1 MDAEDVL
8 KENCGKLRKELEA
21 KVLLREIDIIF
32 SPSTAQEIACTIDRD
47 GSIAAVDMILK
58 KMPLRDNWVEV
69 FYNALNGKV
78 INKPKLAQLFE
89 PFINKDSN
97 YERQLQF
104 SLGTCLKNIPYFQT
118 LKDFYPDE
126 AQNWEYYIQ
135 KNDLPSKATLN
146 DFMDN
151 IYVRNKDA
159 YEQIKKEIKI
169 KHSFIRQATREG
181 DVTDQKSLPLSKV
194 SYDTDSVPTP
204 STAAKVTPSKP
215 VDECPPAESNR
226 KNSTLTPASSNFQQS
241 YLPPMREVI
250 YQQEKAF
257 KNIDLSQAQDISAKS
272 VPTTFAPSH
281 SVTVD
286 KGSTIS
292 LPVVPASGS
301 RGVDESKNDV
311 SGVEDRGPD
320 NSSRSSETSSPTES
334 NEENAFI
341 FRNLSVL
348 ALAIALGFWL
358 GIYYSR
364 K

>member
-8 KENCGKLRKELEA
+8 KENSGKLRKELEA

-69 FYNALNGKV
+69 FYSALNGKV

-89 PFINKDSN
+89 PFIYKDRN
-97 YERQLQF
+97 FEERLRF
-104 SLGTCLKNIPYFQT
+104 SLETCLKDIPYFQT
-118 LKDFYPDE
+118 LKDLHPDE
-126 AQNWEYYIQ
+126 PQNWEYYIQ

-151 IYVRNKDA
+151 IYIRNKDT

-181 DVTDQKSLPLSKV
+181 DVTDQKSLPV
-194 SYDTDSVPTP
+194 SEVSLDTDSVPTP

-215 VDECPPAESNR
+215 IDKCPPVESNR

-257 KNIDLSQAQDISAKS
+257 NNVVLSEAQDISTKS

-292 LPVVPASGS
+292 LPVIPASGS
-301 RGVDESKNDV
+301 RKFDESKNVV
-311 SGVEDRGPD
+311 SEVEDRGPN
-320 NSSRSSETSSPTES
+320 NSSRSSETSSLTEN
-334 NEENAFI
+334 NEENAFT
-341 FRNLSVL
+341 FRNLSILV
-348 ALAIALGFWL
+348 LAIALGFCL
-358 GIYYSR
+358 GTYYSR